1 MSNNVPSNNVMSNN
15 SNNVPYKFSY
25 EFQEKDARD
34 YTHKTTPHPQNSKLE
49 LTTLI
54 KPGKTILKAV
64 PVSPPTFTIAN
75 LPTILNQGV
84 LGTCVANAF
93 SYCISKQ
100 TNTKVIPSR
109 LCLYAICRSIDY
121 TPLDQ
126 DDGTTIRSA
135 CQAIANYGVCQ
146 ESVYPYTSSYTALP
160 SLTAFSSSKKF
171 RQFTYLFISQD
182 LTSIKNS
189 LRTYNA
195 PIIFGIM
202 VYSSFLTATSSKT
215 GIIPLPNKS
224 KDTFLGG
231 HCLTIVGYNDTTQ
244 MFTCGNSWGT
254 SWGIKGYCYI
264 PYNYLTDPS
273 LASDFCVTTFVF

>member
-1 MSNNVPSNNVMSNN
+1 MSDIPSNNVL
-15 SNNVPYKFSY
+15 YKFSY

-34 YTHKTTPHPQNSKLE
+34 YTHKTEPHPNNLKLE
-49 LTTLI
+49 VTTLA
-54 KPGKTILKAV
+54 KPTKTILKVV
-64 PVSPPTFTIAN
+64 PISPPTFTIAN
-75 LPTILNQGV
+75 LPPILNQGI

-93 SYCISKQ
+93 SYCVSKQ
-100 TNTKVIPSR
+100 TNKQVNPSR

-121 TPLDQ
+121 TPLNQ
-126 DDGTTIRSA
+126 DDGTSIRSA

-160 SLTAFSSSKKF
+160 SLTAFTSSKKF

-182 LTSIKNS
+182 LMSIKNS
-189 LRTYNA
+189 LRTYNS

-202 VYSSFLTATSSKT
+202 IYSSFLTETSSKT
-215 GIIPLPNKS
+215 GIIPLPDKN
-224 KDTFLGG
+224 KDTLLGG
-231 HCLTIVGYNDTTQ
+231 HCMTIVGYNDTTQ

-254 SWGIKGYCYI
+254 NWGVKGYCYI
-264 PYNYLTDPS
+264 PYKYLIDRT

>member
-1 MSNNVPSNNVMSNN
+1 MSE
-15 SNNVPYKFSY
+15 PYKFSY
-25 EFQEKDARD
+25 EFQKKDDRD
-34 YTHKTTPHPQNSKLE
+34 YIHKTETHPQNLKLE
-49 LTTLI
+49 LTTVITPL
-54 KPGKTILKAV
+54 KTILKVV
-64 PVSPPTFTIAN
+64 PASPATFTIAN
-75 LPTILNQGV
+75 LPPILNQGD
-84 LGTCVANAF
+84 LGSCVANAF
-93 SYCISKQ
+93 SYCVSKQ
-100 TNTKVIPSR
+100 TNKRVNPSR

-126 DDGTTIRSA
+126 DDGTSIRTA

-146 ESVYPYTSSYTALP
+146 EFVYPYTSSYKSLP
-160 SLTAFSSSKKF
+160 SLTAFANSKKF

-202 VYSSFLTATSSKT
+202 IYSSFLTETSSKT
-215 GIIPLPNKS
+215 GIIPLPDKK
-224 KDTFLGG
+224 KDTLLGG
-231 HCLTIVGYNDTTQ
+231 HCMTIVGYNDTTQ

-254 SWGIKGYCYI
+254 RWGVNGYCYI
-264 PYNYLTDPS
+264 PYNYLTDRT

>member
-1 MSNNVPSNNVMSNN
+1 MSD
-15 SNNVPYKFSY
+15 NVPYKFSY
-25 EFQEKDARD
+25 EFQQKDDRD
-34 YTHKTTPHPQNSKLE
+34 YIHKTTPHPQNLKLE
-49 LTTLI
+49 VTTLV
-54 KPGKTILKAV
+54 KPTTKTTILKTV
-64 PVSPPTFTIAN
+64 PASPPTFTIAN
-75 LPTILNQGV
+75 LPPILNQGV

-100 TNTKVIPSR
+100 TNKKVNTSR
-109 LCLYAICRSIDY
+109 LCLYAICRSNDY

-126 DDGTTIRSA
+126 DDGTSIRSA

-146 ESVYPYTSSYTALP
+146 ETVYPYTSSYKSLP

-202 VYSSFLTATSSKT
+202 IYSSFLTETSSKT
-215 GIIPLPNKS
+215 GIIPLPDKNN
-224 KDTFLGG
+224 DTFLGG
-231 HCLTIVGYNDTTQ
+231 HCMTIVGYNDTTQ
-244 MFTCGNSWGT
+244 MFTCGNSWGPR
-254 SWGIKGYCYI
+254 WGINGYCYI
-264 PYNYLTDPS
+264 PYNYLTDRT